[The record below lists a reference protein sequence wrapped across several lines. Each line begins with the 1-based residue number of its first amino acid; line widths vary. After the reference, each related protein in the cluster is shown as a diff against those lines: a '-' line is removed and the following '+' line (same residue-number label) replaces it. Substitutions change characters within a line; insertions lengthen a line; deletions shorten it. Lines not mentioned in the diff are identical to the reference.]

1 MSLEDLRARFGL
13 PRGASS
19 AALERVLRQMRDG
32 DDDGGIERDDDD
44 DGARATRASAPTT
57 RATVERASKP
67 RSRARS
73 NDARAEAL
81 RRECETLRR
90 ENRALRH
97 ARVRATVVA
106 TTSTSRAE
114 RPPAEA
120 PAALAKAWN
129 ALETSAAKDADVGTL
144 MKSYKEARRER
155 AKAHERIAELEA
167 RLATAREETRALE
180 VRERQNAKMRGVA
193 EAIIDEEADERL
205 ALRKR
210 LTETL
215 GERAALKVECETQ
228 RETIE
233 SMRANERR
241 LRDDVLKLEKRL
253 VRAAST
259 REMYRKAA
267 RALEASERESA
278 ERGERL
284 ALVEAECVMLAEMVR
299 EMNKLSGVDPREF
312 MAVAERALL
321 GADVAPRVE
330 PPPERSPSPAASD
343 DGYVTP
349 DEDDASALVHDALA
363 RADDDDFP
371 SPPISA
377 IVQSGTPGSAGS
389 TAFNF

>member
-1 MSLEDLRARFGL
+1 MSVEDLRARFGL

-19 AALERVLRQMRDG
+19 AALERALRQMRDG
-32 DDDGGIERDDDD
+32 DDDRATTT
-44 DGARATRASAPTT
+44 ARAMNAPANARASDGETA
-57 RATVERASKP
+57 
-67 RSRARS
+67 
-73 NDARAEAL
+73 AL

-97 ARVRATVVA
+97 ARVRATVRA
-106 TTSTSRAE
+106 TAST
-114 RPPAEA
+114 
-120 PAALAKAWN
+120 
-129 ALETSAAKDADVGTL
+129 T
-144 MKSYKEARRER
+144 RR
-155 AKAHERIAELEA
+155 
-167 RLATAREETRALE
+167 AREETRADASTATRDDGDDARALE
-180 VRERQNAKMRGVA
+180 RIAALEARLKTAREEMRALEDREKELRGALGKA
-193 EAIIDEEADERL
+193 EAIADAEAEEKL

-241 LRDDVLKLEKRL
+241 LRDDALELEKRL
-253 VRAAST
+253 ARAAST
-259 REMYRKAA
+259 RETYRKTA

-321 GADVAPRVE
+321 GADVAPVA
-330 PPPERSPSPAASD
+330 PSSERSPSPAASD
-343 DGYVTP
+343 DGYATP
-349 DEDDASALVHDALA
+349 DE
-363 RADDDDFP
+363 DDFP
-371 SPPISA
+371 SPPISG
-377 IVQSGTPGSAGS
+377 IVQRGTPDSAGS

>member
-1 MSLEDLRARFGL
+1 MRATSSVDSNDFCEFKSHRDSSRRVASRLSRVARVSASRASDMSVEDLRARFGL

-19 AALERVLRQMRDG
+19 AALERALRQMRDG
-32 DDDGGIERDDDD
+32 DDDRATTTATTT
-44 DGARATRASAPTT
+44 ARASDGETA
-57 RATVERASKP
+57 
-67 RSRARS
+67 
-73 NDARAEAL
+73 AL

-97 ARVRATVVA
+97 ARVRATVRA
-106 TTSTSRAE
+106 TAST
-114 RPPAEA
+114 
-120 PAALAKAWN
+120 
-129 ALETSAAKDADVGTL
+129 T
-144 MKSYKEARRER
+144 RR
-155 AKAHERIAELEA
+155 
-167 RLATAREETRALE
+167 AREETRADASTATRDDGDDARALE
-180 VRERQNAKMRGVA
+180 RIAALEARLKTAREEMRALEDREKELRGALGKA
-193 EAIIDEEADERL
+193 EAIADAEAEEKL

-241 LRDDVLKLEKRL
+241 LRDDALELEKRL
-253 VRAAST
+253 ARAAST
-259 REMYRKAA
+259 RETYRKTA

-321 GADVAPRVE
+321 GADVAPVA
-330 PPPERSPSPAASD
+330 PSSERSPSPAASD
-343 DGYVTP
+343 DGYATP
-349 DEDDASALVHDALA
+349 DE
-363 RADDDDFP
+363 DDFP
-371 SPPISA
+371 SPPISG
-377 IVQSGTPGSAGS
+377 IVQRGTPDSAGS

>member
-1 MSLEDLRARFGL
+1 MRVSASRAVDASIEDLRARFGL

-19 AALERVLRQMRDG
+19 AALERVMRQMRDG
-32 DDDGGIERDDDD
+32 DDDRATAT
-44 DGARATRASAPTT
+44 ARAMHAPANARTRDGETA
-57 RATVERASKP
+57 
-67 RSRARS
+67 
-73 NDARAEAL
+73 AL

-97 ARVRATVVA
+97 ARVRATVRA
-106 TTSTSRAE
+106 TASTTRRARE
-114 RPPAEA
+114 ETRADASTATRDDDGESKR
-120 PAALAKAWN
+120 AL
-129 ALETSAAKDADVGTL
+129 
-144 MKSYKEARRER
+144 
-155 AKAHERIAELEA
+155 ERIAALEA
-167 RLATAREETRALE
+167 RVATAREETRALE
-180 VRERQNAKMRGVA
+180 DREKELRGARGKA
-193 EAIIDEEADERL
+193 EAIADAEAEEKL

-241 LRDDVLKLEKRL
+241 LRDDALELEKRL
-253 VRAAST
+253 ARAAST
-259 REMYRKAA
+259 RETYRKTA

-321 GADVAPRVE
+321 GADVAPVA
-330 PPPERSPSPAASD
+330 PSSERSPSPAASD
-343 DGYVTP
+343 DGYATP
-349 DEDDASALVHDALA
+349 DEDDAFALVRDALA

-371 SPPISA
+371 SPPISG
-377 IVQSGTPGSAGS
+377 IVQRGTPDSAGS

>member
-1 MSLEDLRARFGL
+1 MSIEDLRARFGL

-19 AALERVLRQMRDG
+19 AALERALRQMRDG
-32 DDDGGIERDDDD
+32 DDDR
-44 DGARATRASAPTT
+44 ATAATRAMNAPANARTRDGALRQMRDGDDD
-57 RATVERASKP
+57 RATAT
-67 RSRARS
+67 
-73 NDARAEAL
+73 ARAMHAPANARTRDGETAAL
-81 RRECETLRR
+81 RQACETLRR

-97 ARVRATVVA
+97 ARVRATVRA
-106 TTSTSRAE
+106 TASTTRRARE
-114 RPPAEA
+114 
-120 PAALAKAWN
+120 
-129 ALETSAAKDADVGTL
+129 ETRADAST
-144 MKSYKEARRER
+144 ARRDDGDAAR
-155 AKAHERIAELEA
+155 ALERIAALEA

-180 VRERQNAKMRGVA
+180 DREKELRGARGKA
-193 EAIIDEEADERL
+193 EAIADAEAEEKL

-241 LRDDVLKLEKRL
+241 LRDDALELEKRL
-253 VRAAST
+253 ARAAST
-259 REMYRKAA
+259 RETYRKTA

-321 GADVAPRVE
+321 GADVAPVA
-330 PPPERSPSPAASD
+330 PSSERSPSPAASD
-343 DGYVTP
+343 DGYATP
-349 DEDDASALVHDALA
+349 DEDDAFALVRDALA

-371 SPPISA
+371 SPPISG
-377 IVQSGTPGSAGS
+377 IVQRGTPDSAGS